1 MKTKD
6 PSALED
12 VQGPSQDANKHANLL
27 YTIDPGGIIYM
38 HVVIKPMGYWS
49 MRSNVRKMSSSKID
63 KYKYD
68 VTLASKISD
77 VILCFYL
84 SILGYD
90 NFRRLEPIESNPD
103 YYTTL
108 NKNQI

>member
-1 MKTKD
+1 
-6 PSALED
+6 
-12 VQGPSQDANKHANLL
+12 
-27 YTIDPGGIIYM
+27 
-38 HVVIKPMGYWS
+38 
-49 MRSNVRKMSSSKID
+49 MRSNVRKMSSPKID

-90 NFRRLEPIESNPD
+90 YFRRLERIESNPD

>member
-38 HVVIKPMGYWS
+38 HVVIKPMGY
-49 MRSNVRKMSSSKID
+49 
-63 KYKYD
+63 
-68 VTLASKISD
+68 
-77 VILCFYL
+77 
-84 SILGYD
+84 
-90 NFRRLEPIESNPD
+90 
-103 YYTTL
+103 
-108 NKNQI
+108 